1 MKPSRK
7 KRKQMKEKAN
17 ANGGLVSTENKKKKR
32 CEEEKKICF
41 HLAPPV
47 YIKYYRYQPRY
58 SDTLMLDTEALNEF
72 LRKKLKERKQPSY
85 DEPAESYVC
94 QAENG
99 SYACSVCRTK
109 FSKKQWEQMNALVEF
124 LNEDK
129 GDKETVKEMY
139 KGLCP
144 VRYYRTPEGELVT
157 EKVEEEV
164 EIPWKIEISDI
175 LMRRSGRSNFNKLGK
190 RSLGLWIV

>member
-7 KRKQMKEKAN
+7 KRKQMRQKAN
-17 ANGGLVSTENKKKKR
+17 PNGGLVSTENKKKKR
-32 CEEEKKICF
+32 REEEKKICF
-41 HLAPPV
+41 HFAPPV
-47 YIKYYRYQPRY
+47 YIKHYCYQPRY
-58 SDTLMLDTEALNEF
+58 SDILMIDTGALNEF
-72 LRKKLKERKQPSY
+72 LRKKLKERKQLSY
-85 DEPAESYVC
+85 DEPAEFYIC
-94 QAENG
+94 QNENG

-144 VRYYRTPEGELVT
+144 VRYYRTPEGELVA
-157 EKVEEEV
+157 EKVEEEM
-164 EIPWKIEISDI
+164 EIPWKWESVRFKC
-175 LMRRSGRSNFNKLGK
+175 LT
-190 RSLGLWIV
+190 